1 MFVPSGLARFATV
14 TLAALA
20 VAVAGA
26 APALAQPADPEEAG
40 PTERAAALVRPAL
53 VHVTGE
59 FVGWVQDERGA
70 FFNAGQPFQQTATCT
85 GFGVHPDG
93 YVATAG
99 HCVDTR
105 SEGAIGEMFIQ
116 LAAQEVVARTPGLA
130 IEDAVAYGLA
140 NWTVE
145 GRAANSPIEAQLQV
159 NGAPG
164 GAGLPARVVD
174 ARPFPDGD
182 VALLKVEATNLPVLE
197 LATGSEIPVGTPL
210 LSAGYPGNVGAL
222 LGPGAEPSIKEGSV
236 SGRQTVGSSE
246 VYEISAPVA
255 QGMSGGP
262 AVDLGGRVLGIN
274 SFGPAADSGGFTFI
288 ASATGLAEL
297 LSRNGVRNELGPA
310 DRLYR
315 DALDAYY
322 TGRYSD
328 AIDAFDRVL
337 QEVPEHA
344 QAARLRAD
352 AAAARDQFGDPGLPP
367 VVYWAIAGGVVTLG
381 TGVGVL
387 IAVQR
392 RRRRR
397 AVPAGAPWQQPGPW
411 PPYPGQPV
419 GPGWPPPAQFP
430 GAAAPMAGPMTG
442 PMPPAGPPNQ
452 PFPGHPGAPV
462 PAPRQPFPDTA
473 SPWAR
478 PGPSAGWQAQSDG
491 ATTRIVRPAA
501 PQTPSAAP
509 PWDAPAAEPPA
520 SESGPEGQWERP
532 ADQR

>member
-1 MFVPSGLARFATV
+1 MSVPPGLVRFATV
-14 TLAALA
+14 TLAAFA

-70 FFNAGQPFQQTATCT
+70 FFNGGQPFQQTATCT

-145 GRAANSPIEAQLQV
+145 GKAANSPIEAQLQV

-164 GAGLPARVVD
+164 GSGLPARVVD
-174 ARPFPDGD
+174 TRPFPDGD

-210 LSAGYPGNVGAL
+210 LSAGYPGSVGAL

-236 SGRQTVGSSE
+236 SGRQTVGNSE

-328 AIDAFDRVL
+328 AIAAFDRVL

-381 TGVGVL
+381 AGAGVL

-392 RRRRR
+392 RRRR
-397 AVPAGAPWQQPGPW
+397 AVPVGAPWQQPGAWP

-419 GPGWPPPAQFP
+419 GPGWPPPPPFP
-430 GAAAPMAGPMTG
+430 GAAGPMTG
-442 PMPPAGPPNQ
+442 PMPPAGPANR
-452 PFPGHPGAPV
+452 PFPGPAGPPGVPV
-462 PAPRQPFPDTA
+462 PPPRQPFPEAA

-478 PGPSAGWQAQSDG
+478 PAPSGGWQSQSDG

-520 SESGPEGQWERP
+520 SESRPEGQWERP